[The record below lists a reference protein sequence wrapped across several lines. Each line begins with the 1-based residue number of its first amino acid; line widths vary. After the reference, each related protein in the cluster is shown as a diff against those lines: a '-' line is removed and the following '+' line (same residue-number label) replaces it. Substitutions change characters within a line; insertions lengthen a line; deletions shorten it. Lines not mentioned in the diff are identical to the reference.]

1 MQHSL
6 FDRIYLAFLA
16 ILIISFGFLIMFI
29 SYFARRSLISE
40 RIDTLSNEAQLIA
53 KQSLT
58 SYLEGKIDENTM
70 ADFMDYY
77 SNMLKADIWYVD
89 NNGTIIAK
97 SNRKVVEKPATS
109 TSTELTEEASEN
121 AYADI
126 NSDIP
131 RNIYMINGS
140 YKLNDNFSLVGNFYG
155 IFNTDVITVNMPV
168 NYFEDVNS
176 PSIEAGALILH
187 ASTTQINDA
196 MNDILSFSLIPCLV
210 IIVIAFSFIAIIS
223 RKIIRPIKHLS
234 NVARDY
240 SEGNFDV
247 ETGIK

>member
-121 AYADI
+121 AYADTSRSRRI
-126 NSDIP
+126 WAERITY
-131 RNIYMINGS
+131 R
-140 YKLNDNFSLVGNFYG
+140 V
-155 IFNTDVITVNMPV
+155 FNAVYTQ
-168 NYFEDVNS
+168 
-176 PSIEAGALILH
+176 A
-187 ASTTQINDA
+187 ASTLKRTGVKQLMMEMTTVIPEKSRPA
-196 MNDILSFSLIPCLV
+196 YRRKRLKRPCSL
-210 IIVIAFSFIAIIS
+210 
-223 RKIIRPIKHLS
+223 R
-234 NVARDY
+234 
-240 SEGNFDV
+240 
-247 ETGIK
+247 